1 MFSNSSTKISVIM
14 PVYNRENYLDDSI
27 QSILKQSYSNFEFII
42 IDDCSTDNSKNK
54 INSYVKKDKRIIFL
68 ENKKNICAA
77 KSFKKGFNIAKGAF
91 IARMDSDDIS
101 HKDRF
106 KKQMRLFL
114 SWPQLSVLGT
124 GANIID
130 SSGQIIS
137 KKLMPF
143 DFHSVTN
150 VMKYSVPVFNP
161 SVMVRASAFKIG
173 GFLDHSME
181 PADDLELWLRF
192 LSKKLIIS
200 NLQEYLINY
209 RIHNNNLSSQRF
221 SEQIRKSIFAFNKY
235 NHCFQKE
242 RKIEVERKIIN
253 FINTNKKTNLIK
265 IFNCSVIYN
274 KLFIN
279 KLLLSF
285 ILKIIKKNESS
296 INSLNL
302 IIRYLYWRV
311 FFFK

>member
-1 MFSNSSTKISVIM
+1 MLNKKNLISVIM

-42 IDDCSTDNSKNK
+42 IDDCSTDGSKNK
-54 INSYVKKDKRIIFL
+54 IKSYVKKDKRIIFL

-124 GANIID
+124 GANIIN
-130 SSGQIIS
+130 SRGQLIS

-143 DFHSVTN
+143 DYYSVSKIL
-150 VMKYSVPVFNP
+150 KYSVPVFNP
-161 SVMVRASAFKIG
+161 SVMIRASAFKIA
-173 GFLDHSME
+173 GFLDHNME

-192 LSKKLIIS
+192 FSKKLIIT
-200 NLQEYLINY
+200 NLQECLIDY
-209 RIHNNNLSSQRF
+209 RIHDNNLSSQRF
-221 SEQIRKSIFAFNKY
+221 SEQLSKTFFALNKY
-235 NHCFQKE
+235 NNYFQNQKKPDIE
-242 RKIEVERKIIN
+242 KKIVDFTKKKKI
-253 FINTNKKTNLIK
+253 TNLIK
-265 IFNCSVIYN
+265 IFNCSVKYN

-279 KLLLSF
+279 KLLMSF
-285 ILKIIKKNESS
+285 IFRIIKNNSS
-296 INSLNL
+296 LINSLNL
-302 IIRYLYWRV
+302 IIRYLYWRAV
-311 FFFK
+311 FFK

>member
-1 MFSNSSTKISVIM
+1 M
-14 PVYNRENYLDDSI
+14 PVYNREKYLDDSI

-42 IDDCSTDNSKNK
+42 IDDCSTDSSKNK
-54 INSYVKKDKRIIFL
+54 IKSYVKKDKRIIFL

-124 GANIID
+124 GADIIN
-130 SSGQIIS
+130 SRGELIY

-143 DFHSVTN
+143 DYYSVSKIL
-150 VMKYSVPVFNP
+150 KYSVPVFNP
-161 SVMVRASAFKIG
+161 SVMIRASAFKIA
-173 GFLDHSME
+173 GFLDHNME

-192 LSKKLIIS
+192 FSKKLIIT
-200 NLQEYLINY
+200 NLQECLISY
-209 RIHNNNLSSQRF
+209 RIHDNNLSSQRF
-221 SEQIRKSIFAFNKY
+221 PKQISKTFFAFNKY
-235 NHCFQKE
+235 NNYLRNQK
-242 RKIEVERKIIN
+242 KPDVEKKIID
-253 FINTNKKTNLIK
+253 FIKKKKITNLIT
-265 IFNCSVIYN
+265 IFNCSVKYN

-279 KLLLSF
+279 KLLMSF
-285 ILKIIKKNESS
+285 IFRIVKNNGSL

-302 IIRYLYWRV
+302 IIRYLYWRA

>member
-1 MFSNSSTKISVIM
+1 MLNKKDLISVIM
-14 PVYNRENYLDDSI
+14 PVYNREDYLDDSI

-42 IDDCSTDNSKNK
+42 IDDCSTDGSKNK
-54 INSYVKKDKRIIFL
+54 IKSYVKKDKRIIFI

-124 GANIID
+124 GANIIN
-130 SSGQIIS
+130 STGEIIQ

-143 DFHSVTN
+143 DYYSVS
-150 VMKYSVPVFNP
+150 KILKFSVPVFNP

-192 LSKKLIIS
+192 FSKKLIIS

-209 RIHNNNLSSQRF
+209 RIHNNNLSSLRF
-221 SEQIRKSIFAFNKY
+221 SEQIHKSILVFNKY

-242 RKIEVERKIIN
+242 RKTEIERKIIN

-265 IFNCSVIYN
+265 IFNCSVKYN
-274 KLFIN
+274 KSFIN
-279 KLLLSF
+279 KLILSF
-285 ILKIIKKNESS
+285 ILKIIKKNRSL

>member
-1 MFSNSSTKISVIM
+1 MLDKKNLISVIM
-14 PVYNRENYLDDSI
+14 PVYNRESYLDDSI

-54 INSYVKKDKRIIFL
+54 IKSYAKKDKRIIFL

-106 KKQMRLFL
+106 KKQIRLFL

-130 SSGQIIS
+130 SRGQLIS

-143 DFHSVTN
+143 DCYSVSK
-150 VMKYSVPVFNP
+150 MLKYSVPVFNP
-161 SVMVRASAFKIG
+161 SVMIRASAFKIA
-173 GFLDHSME
+173 GFLDHNME

-192 LSKKLIIS
+192 FSKKLIIT

-209 RIHNNNLSSQRF
+209 RVHGNNLSSQRF
-221 SEQIRKSIFAFNKY
+221 PDQVSKTFFAFNKY
-235 NHCFQKE
+235 NNYLQNQK
-242 RKIEVERKIIN
+242 KPDVEKKIIK
-253 FINTNKKTNLIK
+253 FLKKKKISNLIK
-265 IFNCSVIYN
+265 IFNFSVKYN

-285 ILKIIKKNESS
+285 IFRIIKNNVSL

-302 IIRYLYWRV
+302 IIRYLYWRAV
-311 FFFK
+311 FFK

>member
-1 MFSNSSTKISVIM
+1 M

-42 IDDCSTDNSKNK
+42 IDDCSTDGSKNK
-54 INSYVKKDKRIIFL
+54 IKSYVKKDKRIIFL

-101 HKDRF
+101 YKDRF

-124 GANIID
+124 GANIIN
-130 SSGQIIS
+130 SRGQLIS

-143 DFHSVTN
+143 DYHSVSKIL
-150 VMKYSVPVFNP
+150 KYSVPVFNP
-161 SVMVRASAFKIG
+161 SVMIRASAFKIA
-173 GFLDHSME
+173 GFLDHNME

-192 LSKKLIIS
+192 FSKKLIIT
-200 NLQEYLINY
+200 NLQECLIDY
-209 RIHNNNLSSQRF
+209 RVHDNNLSSQRF
-221 SEQIRKSIFAFNKY
+221 PEQLSKTFFAFNKY
-235 NHCFQKE
+235 NNYFQNQKKPDIE
-242 RKIEVERKIIN
+242 KKIVDFTKKKKI
-253 FINTNKKTNLIK
+253 TNLIK
-265 IFNCSVIYN
+265 IFNCSVKYN
-274 KLFIN
+274 KLFVN
-279 KLLLSF
+279 KLLMSF
-285 ILKIIKKNESS
+285 IFRIIKNNGSL

-302 IIRYLYWRV
+302 IIRYLYWRAV
-311 FFFK
+311 FFK